1 MELRVRRIDGC
12 YNLVIIYKM
21 HDSTQSTNT
30 SISTCHN
37 RVGTGQQWG
46 RHRSMNT
53 SHTTNSRETEILPTW
68 LEHTLEIKDD
78 QNKRSQTSGEYHPA
92 YSAHPHQLEQSLF
105 HGWQGMTVA
114 DFLCVGRSEHR
125 GLACRCGTDGDTRYN
140 CPLLNELNA
149 FALDCTIR
157 PSLLNYRGSKTT
169 ILPPL
174 ATENERAQTRWARQ
188 TSKTKPLSHV
198 AHWEMNGFIPH
209 CYIFLFVCG

>member
-114 DFLCVGRSEHR
+114 DFLCGGRSVWAP
-125 GLACRCGTDGDTRYN
+125 GLGV
-140 CPLLNELNA
+140 PLWYWWWY
-149 FALDCTIR
+149 
-157 PSLLNYRGSKTT
+157 SLQLSATQWAQCFRSGLYYSS
-169 ILPPL
+169 LPPKL
-174 ATENERAQTRWARQ
+174 QGKQDNDSAPSCNRKWARPNAM
-188 TSKTKPLSHV
+188 SK
-198 AHWEMNGFIPH
+198 ADE
-209 CYIFLFVCG
+209 